1 MLPACLLSAVMVL
14 TGSGCEEEGGAP
26 PAAPDAP
33 SADDS
38 TSSGMRRQSTLGK
51 AYDAGERTRD
61 RIQDYNRAIE
71 DEIDRKD

>member
-1 MLPACLLSAVMVL
+1 MVL
-14 TGSGCEEEGGAP
+14 AGSGCEEEGGPPP

-33 SADDS
+33 SSDDS
-38 TSSGMRRQSTLGK
+38 TSSGLQRQSTLGK

-61 RIQDYNRAIE
+61 RIQDYNRAVE